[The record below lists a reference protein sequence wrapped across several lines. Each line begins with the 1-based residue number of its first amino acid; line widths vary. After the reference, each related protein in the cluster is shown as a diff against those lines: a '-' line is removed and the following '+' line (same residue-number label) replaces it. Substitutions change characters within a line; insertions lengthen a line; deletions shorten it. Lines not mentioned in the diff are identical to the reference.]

1 MGFSCGIIG
10 LPNAGKSTIFNALTA
25 SSVPADSYPFCT
37 IDPNTGVVEV
47 PDNRLQVV
55 QEFVGSPK
63 AVPTVMEFVDIAG
76 LVEGAS
82 KGEGLGNQFLS
93 HIRGVDAVAQV
104 VRAFESGKV
113 AHVRG
118 SLDPLK
124 DWETVEIELILSDL
138 ELVEKHLSKV
148 KRLVQIGNK
157 ERAKEAETLEKVVS
171 FLEQERFLPTD
182 EFSEKELA
190 LLKPYQLLTLKPR
203 LCVLNVGEDGEP
215 AVDIAPLLEKCR
227 REGVPVVTIRGQIEA
242 ELAQMDPDEQEMFR
256 NEMGIEERGLDSLI
270 KAGYSLLDLITFF
283 TGNEKEC
290 RAWTIKKGTP
300 VVKAAGKIHTDMEE
314 GFVKAEVISF
324 KDLEKAASIAV
335 ARDKGLM
342 RIEGKDY
349 EVQDGDLVTIRF
361 TRK

>member
-10 LPNAGKSTIFNALTA
+10 LPNSGKSTIFNALTS
-25 SSVPADSYPFCT
+25 SSVPAESYPFCT

-47 PDNRLQVV
+47 PDPRLPVV
-55 QEFVGSPK
+55 QSFVGSPK

-93 HIRGVDAVAQV
+93 HIRGVDAMAQV
-104 VRAFESGKV
+104 VRAFESGNV
-113 AHVRG
+113 SHVRG
-118 SLDPLK
+118 KLDPLY

-138 ELVEKHLSKV
+138 ELVEKHLAKV

-157 ERAKEAETLEKVVS
+157 DRAREAETLEKVVS
-171 FLEQERFLPTD
+171 FLEQERFLPLE
-182 EFSEKELA
+182 EFSPKELN

-215 AVDIAPLLEKCR
+215 AVDASPLIERCKN
-227 REGVPVVTIRGQIEA
+227 EGIPIVIIRGQIEA
-242 ELAQMDPDEQEMFR
+242 ELAQMDPEEQELFR
-256 NEMGIEERGLDSLI
+256 EEMGIEERGLDALI
-270 KAGYSLLDLITFF
+270 KAGYELLSLVTFF

-290 RAWTIKKGTP
+290 RAWTVKRNTP
-300 VVKAAGKIHTDMEE
+300 VVKAAGKIHSDMEE

-324 KDLEKAASIAV
+324 EQLKSLSSLAEAKE
-335 ARDKGLM
+335 KGLM
-342 RIEGKDY
+342 RIEGKEY
-349 EVQDGDLVTIRF
+349 EVKDGDFITIRF

>member
-25 SSVPADSYPFCT
+25 SSVPAESYPFCT

-47 PDNRLQVV
+47 PDDRLEVV
-55 QEFVGSPK
+55 QRFIGSPK

-93 HIRGVDAVAQV
+93 HIRGVDAIVQV
-104 VRAFESGKV
+104 VRAFEKGNV

-118 SLDPLK
+118 RLDPLY

-138 ELVEKHLSKV
+138 ELVEKHLAKV
-148 KRLVQIGNK
+148 KRLVQVGNK
-157 ERAKEAETLEKVVS
+157 DRAKEADILEKVVS
-171 FLEQERFLPTD
+171 CLEEERFLPV
-182 EFSEKELA
+182 ERFSYKELA
-190 LLKPYQLLTLKPR
+190 MLKPYQLLTLKPR
-203 LCVLNVGEDGEP
+203 LCVLNVGENGEP
-215 AVDIAPLLEKCR
+215 DVDVTPLLDRCR
-227 REGVPVVTIRGQIEA
+227 DEGVPVVTIRGQIEA
-242 ELAQMDPDEQEMFR
+242 ELSQMSPDEQELFR
-256 NEMGIEERGLDSLI
+256 EEMGIEERGLDALI
-270 KAGYSLLDLITFF
+270 RSGYALLDLVTFF

-290 RAWTIKKGTP
+290 RAWTIKKGTS
-300 VVKAAGKIHTDMEE
+300 VVKAAGKIHSDMEE

-324 KDLEKAASIAV
+324 GQMKEVESMAKAREKGMA
-335 ARDKGLM
+335 

-349 EVQDGDLVTIRF
+349 EVQDGDLVTVRFIR
-361 TRK
+361 K